1 MRDWFTG
8 LAPRERIMVIVGA
21 VAVVIGGFY
30 MLIWEPLQIGHRNAV
45 DDVQRKQ
52 ALVANAQRV
61 LPAPGADASAG
72 RGPQQSLILLVT
84 SSAASS
90 GLNDAY
96 KSSSPAGTG
105 GLRVSM
111 EQASFDDLV
120 QWLGVLQREHGVR
133 VTSGSITGRSDVGR
147 VDASLVV
154 ERQP

>member
-105 GLRVSM
+105 G
-111 EQASFDDLV
+111 
-120 QWLGVLQREHGVR
+120 VLQREHGVR